1 MLTIDGNNNITLTRG
16 DTLTLTVSLMHEVD
30 PIPPA
35 TTPTIEPYVPEEGDE
50 IRFAVSK
57 GYKTEPGYELKLSK
71 TIPNDTLTFT
81 CSSSETS
88 LDYRT
93 YNYDVEITHADGCID
108 TFISG
113 KLTIVGEAK

>member
-35 TTPTIEPYVPEEGDE
+35 TTPTIEPYVPEAGDV

-81 CSSSETS
+81 CTSAETA
-88 LDYRT
+88 LDYKP
-93 YNYDVEITHADGCID
+93 YNYDVEITHSDGCVD

-113 KLTIVGEAK
+113 KLTITGEVK